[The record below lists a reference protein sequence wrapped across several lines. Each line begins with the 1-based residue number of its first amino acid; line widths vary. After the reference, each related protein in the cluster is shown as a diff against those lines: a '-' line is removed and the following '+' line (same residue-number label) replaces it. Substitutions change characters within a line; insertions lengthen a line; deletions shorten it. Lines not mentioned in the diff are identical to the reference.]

1 MKPLTTVLFLLVPE
15 TAAEPTAITTQTFPI
30 FLTLRSSPDNEYQAL
45 VKAAPWS

>member
-1 MKPLTTVLFLLVPE
+1 MKPLTTVLFLLVTE